1 MKTTMNAAL
10 PAQNLMLDLV
20 HTISLKAIEG
30 TEKLIALQLQ
40 ASRSMLEDMASQAQA
55 FADLKDPQKLVTH
68 LTSMKNPASEK
79 ISAYARQAYEIST
92 ETRDAITET
101 IQKHIHEGQEV
112 TQAWIETAAK
122 TAPAG
127 SEPIFAAARNAMSLV
142 RSSLDHAAKVG
153 QQAAA
158 SQKAE
163 STDSHGV
170 ATTTARPAARTRKA
184 A

>member
-1 MKTTMNAAL
+1 MKFAINAAL

-20 HTISLKAIEG
+20 QTIGLKTIEG

-40 ASRSMLEDMASQAQA
+40 ASRSLLEDMANQAQA
-55 FADLKDPQKLVTH
+55 LADLKDPQKLATH
-68 LTSMKNPASEK
+68 LTSMKNPASDK
-79 ISAYARQAYEIST
+79 ISAFARQAYAIST

-101 IQKHIHEGQEV
+101 FKKHIHEGQDV
-112 TQAWIETAAK
+112 AQTWIETAAK

-127 SEPIFAAARNAMSLV
+127 TEPMFAAARNALSLV

-153 QQAAA
+153 QQAV
-158 SQKAE
+158 E
-163 STDSHGV
+163 STDSQV
-170 ATTTARPAARTRKA
+170 EATTTAKRVARTRKA

>member
-1 MKTTMNAAL
+1 MKSTLHAAL

-20 HTISLKAIEG
+20 QTISLKTIEG

-40 ASRSMLEDMASQAQA
+40 ASRSLLEDMASQAQA
-55 FADLKDPQKLVTH
+55 FANVKDPQKLVTH
-68 LTSMKNPASEK
+68 LTSMTNPASEK

-112 TQAWIETAAK
+112 THAWIESAAK

-127 SEPIFAAARNAMSLV
+127 SEPVFAAARNALSLV
-142 RSSLDHAAKVG
+142 RATLGHAAKVG
-153 QQAAA
+153 QQAA
-158 SQKAE
+158 E
-163 STDSHGV
+163 STDSQV
-170 ATTTARPAARTRKA
+170 VSTTTVRPAARTRKA

>member
-1 MKTTMNAAL
+1 MKTTTNAAL

-40 ASRSMLEDMASQAQA
+40 ASRSLLEDMASQAQA
-55 FADLKDPQKLVTH
+55 LADLKDPQKLATH
-68 LTSMKNPASEK
+68 LSSMKNPASEK

-127 SEPIFAAARNAMSLV
+127 SEPMFAAARNAMSLV

-163 STDSHGV
+163 STDSHV
-170 ATTTARPAARTRKA
+170 LATTTAKPATRARKA

>member
-1 MKTTMNAAL
+1 MKTTTNAAL

-40 ASRSMLEDMASQAQA
+40 ASRSLLEDMASQAQA
-55 FADLKDPQKLVTH
+55 FADLKDPQKLVAH
-68 LTSMKNPASEK
+68 LTAIKNPASEK

-153 QQAAA
+153 QRA
-158 SQKAE
+158 AE
-163 STDSHGV
+163 SHEAETTDSHAV
-170 ATTTARPAARTRKA
+170 ATTPSKPAARARKA

>member
-1 MKTTMNAAL
+1 MKSTTNAAL
-10 PAQNLMLDLV
+10 PAQNLVLDLV
-20 HTISLKAIEG
+20 HTITMKTIEG

-40 ASRSMLEDMASQAQA
+40 ASRSLLEDMASQAHA

-68 LTSMKNPASEK
+68 LTSMSNPAGEK

-101 IQKHIHEGQEV
+101 IQKHIHDGQAV
-112 TQAWIETAAK
+112 THAWIESAAK

-127 SEPIFAAARNAMSLV
+127 SEPMFAAARNALSLV
-142 RSSLDHAAKVG
+142 RASLDHAAKVG
-153 QQAAA
+153 QQAA
-158 SQKAE
+158 E
-163 STDSHGV
+163 STDSHVV
-170 ATTTARPAARTRKA
+170 ATSTAVKPSARTRKA